1 MSTCMNNANQTCSLG
16 SPPGFLRCREIA
28 PVGVTSRM
36 GYIMLWCP
44 TCHCKR
50 CSPADF
56 TPSLHNKNLA
66 FGGSYCCRV
75 DMPFTVKSH
84 CVNIGF
90 LRLAC
95 SDLKDMVTCIGNP
108 DEELM
113 KLAAMWK
120 GIFKNR

>member
-1 MSTCMNNANQTCSLG
+1 
-16 SPPGFLRCREIA
+16 
-28 PVGVTSRM
+28 
-36 GYIMLWCP
+36 
-44 TCHCKR
+44 
-50 CSPADF
+50 
-56 TPSLHNKNLA
+56 
-66 FGGSYCCRV
+66 
-75 DMPFTVKSH
+75 MPFTVKSH